1 MSGVNGVG
9 PVENQYWDDKKIKEK
24 EEEMELENVSIFYT
38 TNKTEDRR
46 SDFQNTFDSAQV
58 TESEQGAKFLE
69 GLISNKEALMSE
81 LGLSDSE
88 YDNLSCI
95 ALALASQET
104 GMGKEDGYVGE
115 NEGFGKWYRDT
126 LKNIENFIDPSG
138 SESSGLTQIKIY
150 DFLNGNKLTDEQKDI
165 LYTHGISA
173 ESITSDNL
181 YSSPDLAAVA
191 TIVVLN
197 SLAQDYYPQ
206 YLEKL
211 ETESKALAEKLDPE
225 QLETRGQDVLDSV
238 MSVYENADNKTKE
251 KIRLGLKQ
259 WMLSVNGS
267 KDGFFVFD
275 KTYNEEH
282 NLNELNKLLKLD
294 KPIVQEDLDYIRYA
308 LAKDGAEMNV
318 TQYCAYAW
326 NNGTGTTGM
335 QFDRLL
341 SAKIGTV
348 YTTPEIF
355 DYDQF
360 VYNVETIAKK
370 YAHQMMGN

>member
-1 MSGVNGVG
+1 MSSVNGVG
-9 PVENQYWDDKKIKEK
+9 AKDNNYWDDKKIKDNQDK
-24 EEEMELENVSIFYT
+24 MDVENVSVFYT
-38 TNKTEDRR
+38 TEKTEDRR
-46 SDFQNTFDSAQV
+46 ADFESTFSTTTPDNNK
-58 TESEQGAKFLE
+58 QGARFLQ
-69 GLISNKEALMSE
+69 GLIENKTELAEE
-81 LGLSDSE
+81 LGISEEE

-95 ALALASQET
+95 AMALASQET
-104 GMGKEDGYVGE
+104 GMGKENGYTGE
-115 NEGFGKWYRDT
+115 NEGLGKWFRDT
-126 LKNIENFIDPSG
+126 LKNIESWIDPSG

-150 DFLNGNKLTDEQKDI
+150 DFMNGDALTQEEKD
-165 LYTHGISA
+165 LLFYHGVSA

-181 YSSPDLAAVA
+181 YSEPDKAAVA
-191 TIVVLN
+191 TIVALN
-197 SLAQDYYPQ
+197 SIAQRFYPQ
-206 YLEKL
+206 YLDKL
-211 ETESKALAEKLDPE
+211 ASEHQELESKIDPDQIE
-225 QLETRGQDVLDSV
+225 RGQADLDKI
-238 MSVYENADNKTKE
+238 MEVYENSDTKTQTQ
-251 KIRLGLKQ
+251 IRLALKQ

-294 KPIVQEDLDYIRYA
+294 TPLVQEDLDYIRYT
-308 LAKDGAEMNV
+308 LSGDDAKMNA

-341 SAKIGTV
+341 SAKIGTI

-370 YAHQMMGN
+370 YAQQMMGE

>member
-9 PVENQYWDDKKIKEK
+9 PSENQYWDDKKIKEK
-24 EEEMELENVSIFYT
+24 EEEMKLENVSIFYT
-38 TNKTEDRR
+38 TDKTEDRR
-46 SDFQNTFDSAQV
+46 GDFNSTFNSQSAE
-58 TESEQGAKFLE
+58 TSSQGTRFLE
-69 GLISNKEALMSE
+69 GLKENKEALMAE
-81 LGLSDSE
+81 LNLSDTE

-104 GMGKEDGYVGE
+104 GMGNEAGYVGE
-115 NEGFGKWYRDT
+115 NEGLGKWFRDRGKDIQN
-126 LKNIENFIDPSG
+126 LFSPNG

-150 DFLNGNKLTDEQKDI
+150 DFMNGNQLTAEEKDI
-165 LYTHGISA
+165 LYAHGVSA

-181 YSSPDLAAVA
+181 YSSPDKAAVA
-191 TIVVLN
+191 TMVVLN
-197 SLAQDYYPQ
+197 SLAQEYYPQ

-211 ETESKALAEKLDPE
+211 ETESRELAEKLDPE
-225 QLETRGQDVLDSV
+225 QLETRGQEALDSI
-238 MSVYENADNKTKE
+238 MGVYENADTKTKE
-251 KIRLGLKQ
+251 QIRLGLKQ

-282 NLNELNKLLKLD
+282 NLSELNKLLKLD
-294 KPIVQEDLDYIRYA
+294 KPLVQEDLDYIRYT
-308 LAKDGAEMNV
+308 LANDEMNT

-326 NNGTGTTGM
+326 NNGVGTTGM
-335 QFDRLL
+335 QLDRLL
-341 SAKIGTV
+341 SAKIGTI
-348 YTTPEIF
+348 YTTPEVF

-370 YAHQMMGN
+370 YAQQMMSE

>member
-24 EEEMELENVSIFYT
+24 EEEMELGNVSIFYT
-38 TNKTEDRR
+38 TELTEDRR
-46 SDFQNTFDSAQV
+46 TDFQSSFQ
-58 TESEQGAKFLE
+58 TETVDESKQGAKFLQ
-69 GLISNKEALMSE
+69 GLEENKEALMEE

-88 YDNLSCI
+88 YDNLACI

-104 GMGKEDGYVGE
+104 GMGNESGYVGE
-115 NEGFGKWYRDT
+115 NEGLGKWFRDT
-126 LKNIENFIDPSG
+126 LKNIESWIDPSG
-138 SESSGLTQIKIY
+138 SESSGLTQVKIY
-150 DFLNGNKLTDEQKDI
+150 DFMNGKLSDEEIDI
-165 LYTHGISA
+165 LYAHGVSA

-181 YSSPDLAAVA
+181 YSSPDKAAVA
-191 TIVVLN
+191 TMVVLN
-197 SLAQDYYPQ
+197 SLANEYYPQ
-206 YLEKL
+206 YLDKL
-211 ETESKALAEKLDPE
+211 KTESQELAAKLDPE
-225 QLETRGQDVLDSV
+225 QLETRGQEVLDSV
-238 MSVYENADNKTKE
+238 MSVYENADSKTKE
-251 KIRLGLKQ
+251 QIRLGLKQ
-259 WMLSVNGS
+259 WMLSTNGS
-267 KDGFFVFD
+267 KDGLFVFD

-308 LAKDGAEMNV
+308 LSKDGEQMNA

-341 SAKIGTV
+341 AAKIGTI

-370 YAHQMMGN
+370 YALQMSGS